1 MVALYFWRNTM
12 EIKRR
17 TKSEIWLET
26 AEGQFVKPLSEFFL
40 EVKEGRPYL
49 GVAKA
54 MESKTKN
61 AAELMMKQY
70 YDARSDIQQSNV
82 SINKEISN
90 VDAKIGGIGIRQS
103 EIRKEMEKEISF
115 EDRKLLFNEQ
125 QSNESELKDWNSKKE
140 ELLAQKLKIYDSM
153 GNLNKV
159 AEEDITPRASV
170 LPVQDAN
177 AFEAEVEKSKTYLI
191 LDKDNMNVDNRLKL
205 NELNEQ
211 RRTQSGTEKKTDNIS
226 EPVQKKQSSILD
238 GVSQA
243 QKQEDNT
250 LREKAEKSARMADT
264 LAAEAV
270 PDRGGEHDAQ
280 TRGAMGQVM
289 RRAVMDLSLGNEEA
303 QKASGLYN
311 EFVTDN
317 LVRPRGHAENDAVF
331 ENLIGQV
338 RKRLE
343 DNTTRQNNEDLGDIL
358 KQEVGNFFSKFRFG
372 G

>member
-1 MVALYFWRNTM
+1 MD
-12 EIKRR
+12 IKRR
-17 TKSEIWLET
+17 TKTDIWLET

-54 MESKTKN
+54 LESKTKN

-70 YDARSDIQQSNV
+70 YDARFDIQESND
-82 SINKEISN
+82 SINKQIEN

-103 EIRKEMEKEISF
+103 EIRKEMEKKDISF
-115 EDRKLLFNEQ
+115 EDRKLLFQEQ
-125 QSNESELKDWNSKKE
+125 QANEGELKDWSNKKE
-140 ELLAQKLKIYDSM
+140 ELLLKKLAVYDSM
-153 GNLNKV
+153 GKLNKV
-159 AEEDITPRASV
+159 AEEEIAPKASV

-177 AFEAEVEKSKTYLI
+177 AFGAEVEKSKSYLI
-191 LDKDNMNVDNRLKL
+191 LDKDKMDVDNRLKL
-205 NELNEQ
+205 NELNEKRKNQ
-211 RRTQSGTEKKTDNIS
+211 TEPEKIPENPPSPDS
-226 EPVQKKQSSILD
+226 KKQSSILD
-238 GVSQA
+238 GVPQV
-243 QKQEDNT
+243 QNQEDNA
-250 LREKAEKSARMADT
+250 LRQKVEKSARIADT

-270 PDRGGEHDAQ
+270 PDRGGQHDAQ

-289 RRAVMDLSLGNEEA
+289 RRAVMELSLGNEEA

-317 LVRPRGHAENDAVF
+317 LVRPRGHAQNDAVF
-331 ENLIGQV
+331 ENMISQV

-343 DNTTRQNNEDLGDIL
+343 SKSANQSDEDLGDIL